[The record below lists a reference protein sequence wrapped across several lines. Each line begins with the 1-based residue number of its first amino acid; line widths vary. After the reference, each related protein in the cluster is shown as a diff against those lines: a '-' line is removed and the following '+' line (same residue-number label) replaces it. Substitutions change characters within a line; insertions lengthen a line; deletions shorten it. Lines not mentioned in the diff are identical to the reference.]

1 MAKGFDYSQFRDR
14 LRGEFE
20 HGQSTGD
27 NFILKDR
34 AAVRILPYT
43 NESGE
48 VRLLKEAPVH
58 FGVTKGPVYCAAVSG
73 EYCPICDAVRQ
84 ATASG
89 DADEGKWAKS
99 CEPRRRYLFNI
110 VNMDMP
116 AEQRKVQVLQAPF
129 SLKQAILS
137 IYTDPEYEQAIFVE
151 GRDIILTKTGLGLD
165 TEYGA
170 KIRMQ
175 KTDFDKTI
183 TQEVFDLDQYVVLE
197 DPEMLKSLLGGRAPE
212 GGSTHTRTSR
222 KPAPPVEEEE
232 PLPARRPATTR
243 PASRLTA
250 PRTLPEEREEP
261 FPGEDIDPVTGLP
274 FVDNP
279 PPPPRRP
286 TPTRAPA
293 RPTRR

>member
-14 LRGEFE
+14 LRNEFE
-20 HGQSTGD
+20 RGQSTGD

-43 NESGE
+43 NTGGE

-58 FGVTKGPVYCAAVSG
+58 FGVTKGPIYCAAVSG
-73 EYCPICDAVRQ
+73 DYCPVCDAVRV
-84 ATASG
+84 AIASG
-89 DADEGKWAKS
+89 DVDEAKWAKS

-116 AEQRKVQVLQAPF
+116 EEQRKVQVLQAPF

-137 IYTDPEYEQAIFVE
+137 IYTDPEYEQAVFVE
-151 GRDIILTKTGLGLD
+151 GRDIILTKTGSGLD

-175 KTDFDKTI
+175 KTTFDKGLEK
-183 TQEVFDLDQYVVLE
+183 EVFNLDDYVILE

-212 GGSTHTRTSR
+212 SNPTPKRLGYPREDT
-222 KPAPPVEEEE
+222 EEETY
-232 PLPARRPATTR
+232 PARRPPAKPPTRGVAPAR
-243 PASRLTA
+243 PA
-250 PRTLPEEREEP
+250 PVEEKP
-261 FPGEDIDPVTGLP
+261 FPDEEDIDPVTGRP
-274 FVDNP
+274 FSETP

-286 TPTRAPA
+286 AAP
-293 RPTRR
+293 RIPIRTTRR